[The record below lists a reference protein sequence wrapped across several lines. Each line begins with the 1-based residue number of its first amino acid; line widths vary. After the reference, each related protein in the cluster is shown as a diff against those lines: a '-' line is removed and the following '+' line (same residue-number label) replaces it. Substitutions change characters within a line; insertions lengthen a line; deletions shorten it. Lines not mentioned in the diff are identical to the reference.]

1 MEFPAGVLTDTFA
14 DPGAVIKSLGIAT
27 CSCVLL
33 WTVVVNVVPL
43 ITTTEDETNF
53 LPVTV
58 RTNPCCAWARVI
70 VVLDS
75 ETIAGAG
82 RALPHKGLSALQP
95 GRRSRAIPIANNGHR
110 MERT

>member
-14 DPGAVIKSLGIAT
+14 DPGAVIRSVGIVT
-27 CSCVLL
+27 CRCVLL
-33 WTVVVNVVPL
+33 WTFVANVAPL
-43 ITTTEDETNF
+43 ITNTEDETNF

-58 RTNPCCAWARVI
+58 RTNPCCAWAKVI

-82 RALPHKGLSALQP
+82 RALPHKGLRALQA
-95 GRRSRAIPIANNGHR
+95 GRSSRAIPIATNGHR
-110 MERT
+110 TERT